1 MNQLIR
7 YLFGTVQV
15 ELVSADPAAALTYYS
30 TQGLRLL
37 DPELTAPLTMTMTM
51 SSHTWRRLEPLA
63 KARGDRCRCI
73 GKRGLVVSL
82 ARSRRRI
89 PFLVAAALL
98 ILAVLYAP
106 TRVWFVEVEGNSTI
120 PDRKILSAAEAC
132 GVKFWAKSGEIR
144 SEQVKNQI
152 LNLIP
157 ELQWAGVNFSGGVAV
172 VSVRERL
179 QDEPIRERNSITN
192 VVAARDGVI
201 VSMSVLGGQSLCQ
214 VGQAV
219 RAGELLVTGC
229 VDLETHTQY
238 THADAEIYAMTQ
250 RTLTA
255 VYPQTATQKAYT
267 GQVIRRYS
275 PVIGRK
281 RINLSGNSGIS
292 EVSCDKMTERKTLT
306 LPGGF
311 SLPVTLVVETYRPYE
326 AVQTQVSQAQAQ
338 AALCDYAQRAVQ
350 GDMIAGKILGQE
362 PVFQEESG
370 LFWMNMT
377 CACQEMIARQRPA
390 ELFEGESTN
399 D

>member
-1 MNQLIR
+1 M
-7 YLFGTVQV
+7 
-15 ELVSADPAAALTYYS
+15 
-30 TQGLRLL
+30 
-37 DPELTAPLTMTMTM
+37 
-51 SSHTWRRLEPLA
+51 
-63 KARGDRCRCI
+63 
-73 GKRGLVVSL
+73 SL

-255 VYPQTATQKAYT
+255 VYPQTATQKA
-267 GQVIRRYS
+267 
-275 PVIGRK
+275 
-281 RINLSGNSGIS
+281 
-292 EVSCDKMTERKTLT
+292 
-306 LPGGF
+306 
-311 SLPVTLVVETYRPYE
+311 
-326 AVQTQVSQAQAQ
+326 
-338 AALCDYAQRAVQ
+338 
-350 GDMIAGKILGQE
+350 
-362 PVFQEESG
+362 
-370 LFWMNMT
+370 
-377 CACQEMIARQRPA
+377 
-390 ELFEGESTN
+390 
-399 D
+399 